1 MTDNRPPLIDR
12 SARPAGPGPAMPYTQ
27 GTHDALVAA
36 QAVSRPSVQ
45 HGHADVDR
53 HASVTA
59 AHLLLAIL
67 AETGST
73 ATRAFTDQGIRLGRA
88 RVRVAALTLPPPD
101 DTEHARVAM
110 PAIDVILA
118 EARSDAAR
126 RRHPA
131 VGTGHLLIAL
141 TAPRALADDLTG
153 LGMDLP
159 AAVRFVCATYA
170 ATPPRQRDTG
180 PEFA

>member
-12 SARPAGPGPAMPYTQ
+12 SARPADSGPAMPYTQ

-36 QAVSRPSVQ
+36 QAVSRPSAQ
-45 HGHADVDR
+45 QAGPESDR

-59 AHLLLAIL
+59 AHLMLAIL

-73 ATRAFTDQGIRLGRA
+73 ATRAFTDQGLRLGRA
-88 RVRVAALTLPPPD
+88 RMRVAALTLPPPD
-101 DTEHARVAM
+101 RVERADG
-110 PAIDVILA
+110 PLTPIDAVLA

-126 RRHPA
+126 RRHRA

-141 TAPRALADDLTG
+141 TAPHALADELTG
-153 LGMDLP
+153 LGLDVS

-170 ATPPRQRDTG
+170 ATPPRPRDTG
-180 PEFA
+180 REFA